1 MGGGEYVLLGLL
13 CGTKS
18 LVEMLLNQNVLMKIE
33 KNSLSVRGVIKIGI
47 LLQLSLIRKLF
58 IIIETDEHLYGF

>member
-1 MGGGEYVLLGLL
+1 VLLGLL

-33 KNSLSVRGVIKIGI
+33 KNLWSLRGV
-47 LLQLSLIRKLF
+47 
-58 IIIETDEHLYGF
+58 IETDEHLCGF